1 MIFHELKKSLM
12 SILSALGSISN
23 GIILRRM
30 LVSHML
36 LRKIL
41 KPKKINK
48 ATATV
53 KIDTNVT

>member
-1 MIFHELKKSLM
+1 M

-23 GIILRRM
+23 GIILRRI

-41 KPKKINK
+41 KPRKINK